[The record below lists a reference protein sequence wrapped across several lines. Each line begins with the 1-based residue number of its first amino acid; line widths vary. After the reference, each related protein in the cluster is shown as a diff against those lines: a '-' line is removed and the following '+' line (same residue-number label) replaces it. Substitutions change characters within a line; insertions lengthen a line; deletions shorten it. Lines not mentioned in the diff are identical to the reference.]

1 MVGYLCKILKLSQL
15 SYCTRLKSTCFML
28 LNNPSF
34 VVQGN
39 DIWFKI
45 IYFLCWVC
53 LCLEMI
59 LLYPC
64 IENLWKVLTYFLLY
78 ISCEHTFATLAWFEN
93 YFLPTASKKQWFHIS
108 QSGSQSTAFLFIV
121 KRGYNNKKAFA
132 GGILPI
138 KYNTTLKEILKV
150 EIYEFVFLC
159 QSMYFHM
166 LTSKCR
172 LSAKPLITKTAAVK
186 SKSRILACGIK
197 SLSCDFGGGLFFSG
211 LILFSFFFL
220 S

>member
-15 SYCTRLKSTCFML
+15 SYCTRLKSACFML
-28 LNNPSF
+28 LNKPSF
-34 VVQGN
+34 VILGN
-39 DIWFKI
+39 DTWFKI

-78 ISCEHTFATLAWFEN
+78 ISCEHTFATLACFEN

-108 QSGSQSTAFLFIV
+108 QSLFIA
-121 KRGYNNKKAFA
+121 KKGYNNKKAFA

-138 KYNTTLKEILKV
+138 KYNNTLKQILKV
-150 EIYEFVFLC
+150 QIYEFVFLC
-159 QSMYFHM
+159 QSTYFHM

-172 LSAKPLITKTAAVK
+172 LSTKFLIIKTAA
-186 SKSRILACGIK
+186 IK
-197 SLSCDFGGGLFFSG
+197 S
-211 LILFSFFFL
+211 
-220 S
+220 